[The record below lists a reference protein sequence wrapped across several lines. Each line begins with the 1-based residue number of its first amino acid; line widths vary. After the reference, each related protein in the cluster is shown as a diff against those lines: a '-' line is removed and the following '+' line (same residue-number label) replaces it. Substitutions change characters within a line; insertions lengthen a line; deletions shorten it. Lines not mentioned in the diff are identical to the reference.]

1 MNPNALKHPEPTR
14 TQLRVFGLLL
24 PVFFLLLGLI
34 AMRRPHGLVVA
45 AAVCAVAAIVS
56 IALDAKNRLG
66 NLIGLGIPLLLMFI
80 ALPVK
85 MGVNPRIVAA
95 ACVIFGV
102 VMGVIV
108 LLSPGAGRA
117 IYDFWMRVA
126 EPIGLTFSM
135 LMLVIAFYLVFAPI
149 GLLMRMLGR
158 DPLERAFDRSA
169 STYWIAHNP
178 AGEPERYFKQF

>member
-1 MNPNALKHPEPTR
+1 MNPKALKHPEPTR
-14 TQLRVFGLLL
+14 TQLIVFGLLL

-34 AMRRPHGLVVA
+34 AMRRPHGLLVA
-45 AAVCAVAAIVS
+45 AAICAAATIVS
-56 IALDAKNRLG
+56 IALDARNRLG
-66 NLIGLGIPLLLMFI
+66 NLIGLGIPLLLMLI

-85 MGVNPRIVAA
+85 AGVDPRTVAV

-102 VMGVIV
+102 IMGVVV
-108 LLSPGAGRA
+108 LISASAGRA

-135 LMLVIAFYLVFAPI
+135 LMLVIAFYCVFTPI
-149 GLLMRMLGR
+149 GLLMRVLGR
-158 DPLERAFDRSA
+158 DPLERAYDRGA
-169 STYWIAHNP
+169 STYWISHNP